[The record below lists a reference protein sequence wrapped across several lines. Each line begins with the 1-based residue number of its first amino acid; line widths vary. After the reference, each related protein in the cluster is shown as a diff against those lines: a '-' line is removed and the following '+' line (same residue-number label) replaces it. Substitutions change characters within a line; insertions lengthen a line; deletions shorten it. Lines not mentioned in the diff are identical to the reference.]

1 MAISNLVAKNTLT
14 LVKNKIPSV
23 SSLVKKQIIA
33 QKLQELKINLN
44 HHNRYKYT
52 TTPEFNT
59 LVNTLL

>member
-44 HHNRYKYT
+44 HHNRYKYI